1 MSRPL
6 PQLPGVEHRWVDAGG
21 VRLHVAE
28 AGEGDPVVCVHGWP
42 QNWWEWRGLIP
53 VLAEGYRVI
62 CPDLRGLGWSEAP
75 RMGYEKE
82 QFARDIA
89 ALLDTLGL
97 KDVRLIGHDW
107 GGVAGF
113 ILCVRR
119 PDLVRQYLALN
130 TGHLWPRMD
139 GQHIPDLRR
148 FWYQWLIA
156 TPFVGQAFVRQLA
169 RVPASES
176 YRVTGSSRAWNEED
190 TRIFL
195 GQFAERA
202 RTWATVQTYR
212 TFVTHELADWVRGAY
227 RDTRLTVPTL
237 WLHGAEDP
245 VIRPFMTEGTE
256 DHADDLT
263 VELVEDA
270 AHFIAD
276 ERPELVVERALTFFA
291 SAPTAGSSA
300 SSSSQAS

>member
-6 PQLPGVEHRWVDAGG
+6 PELPGVEHRWVDAGG

-28 AGEGDPVVCVHGWP
+28 AGEGEPVMCVHGWP
-42 QNWWEWRGLIP
+42 QNWWEWRGIIP
-53 VLAEGYRVI
+53 GLAERYRVI

-82 QFARDIA
+82 QFARDLA
-89 ALLDTLGL
+89 ALLDTLDL

-119 PDLVRQYLALN
+119 PDLVRKYLALN

-139 GQHIPDLRR
+139 GSRVPDLRR
-148 FWYQWLIA
+148 FWYQFVISA
-156 TPFVGQAFVRQLA
+156 PFVGQAFVRQLA
-169 RVPASES
+169 RIPANES

-195 GQFAERA
+195 GQFTERA

-212 TFVTHELADWVRGAY
+212 TFVTHELSDWVGGAY

-237 WLHGAEDP
+237 WLHGADDP

-263 VELVEDA
+263 VELVEGA
-270 AHFIAD
+270 GHFIAD
-276 ERPELVVERALTFFA
+276 ERPEFVLERALSFFA
-291 SAPTAGSSA
+291 SAPTGGSSA
-300 SSSSQAS
+300 TSSSRAS

>member
-6 PQLPGVEHRWVDAGG
+6 PELPGVEHRWVDAGG
-21 VRLHVAE
+21 VTLHVAE
-28 AGEGDPVVCVHGWP
+28 AGEGEPVVCVHGWP

-53 VLAEGYRVI
+53 GLAERYRVI

-75 RMGYEKE
+75 RTGYEKE
-82 QFARDIA
+82 QFARDVA
-89 ALLDTLGL
+89 ALLDTLEL

-139 GQHIPDLRR
+139 GSRIPDLRR
-148 FWYQWLIA
+148 FWYQFVIS

-169 RVPASES
+169 RVPLDES
-176 YRVTGSSRAWNEED
+176 YRVTGSSRAWNEDD

-195 GQFAERA
+195 GQFSERA

-212 TFVTHELADWVRGAY
+212 TFVTHELNDWVRGAY

-237 WLHGAEDP
+237 WLHGADDP

-263 VELVEDA
+263 VELVEGA
-270 AHFIAD
+270 GHFIAD
-276 ERPELVVERALTFFA
+276 EQPELVLERALTFFA
-291 SAPTAGSSA
+291 AAPTGGSSA
-300 SSSSQAS
+300 TSSSRAS